1 MIGSH
6 TNADAPLTA
15 DDMRLLRESHK
26 TMQKNSALQHAVSA

>member
-15 DDMRLLRESHK
+15 DNTLLLRESHK
-26 TMQKNSALQHAVSA
+26 TMRKISGMQRVAPE